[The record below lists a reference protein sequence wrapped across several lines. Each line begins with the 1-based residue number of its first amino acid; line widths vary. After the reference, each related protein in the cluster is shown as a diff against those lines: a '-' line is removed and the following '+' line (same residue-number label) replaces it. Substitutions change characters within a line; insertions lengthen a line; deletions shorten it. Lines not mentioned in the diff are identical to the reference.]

1 MMNNKL
7 INVTESRR
15 FNGMEGEVFS
25 YVFNKKIP
33 MEARGLEDTYT
44 KMCAEHFINLPDE
57 TVNKLVKYTAEY
69 VLAVIDYY
77 GEDFYPDE
85 EFDFDE
91 TVPCGR
97 VLNYLE
103 PVVLSAVASEF
114 ISVEELTPAFRLTMS
129 FTAIADEDIEW
140 VVRDGEI
147 LYVGE
152 AVKASP
158 WDPKSYEDSSNFAE
172 ED

>member
-1 MMNNKL
+1 MINNKL

-15 FNGMEGEVFS
+15 FNGMEGDVFS

-33 MEARGLEDTYT
+33 LEAKGLEDTFT
-44 KMCAEHFINLPDE
+44 KKCAEHFISLPDA
-57 TVNKLVKYTAEY
+57 TVNKLVQYTAEY
-69 VLAVIDYY
+69 VLALLDYY
-77 GEDFYPDE
+77 GDDFYADE
-85 EFDFDE
+85 DFDFDE

-103 PVVLSAVASEF
+103 PTMLSIMPSSF
-114 ISVEELTPAFRLTMS
+114 MPVEELPVAFRLTMS
-129 FTAIADEDIEW
+129 FSPIADEDIEW

-158 WDPKSYEDSSNFAE
+158 WDPKTYEDASNFAE
-172 ED
+172 E

>member
-1 MMNNKL
+1 MINNKL
-7 INVTESRR
+7 INVADSRR
-15 FNGMEGEVFS
+15 FNGMEGDVFS
-25 YVFNKKIP
+25 YIFNKKIRL
-33 MEARGLEDTYT
+33 EAKGLEDSYT
-44 KMCAEHFINLPDE
+44 KAAAEHFITLPDA

-69 VLAVIDYY
+69 VLALIDYY

-85 EFDFDE
+85 DFMFDE

-103 PVVLSAVASEF
+103 PQVLSIMPSNF
-114 ISVEELTPAFRLTMS
+114 ISVEEMEPAFRLTLS

-140 VVRDGEI
+140 VVRNGEI

-158 WDPKSYEDSSNFAE
+158 WDPKTYEDSSNFAE